1 MPPVLRVQPARARA
15 IVGDPVTA
23 RPYRMPRIIFKLWLE
38 AESFAPLS
46 SHHQNMTQV
55 LTKQA
60 YCAVTES
67 DATPADL

>member
-38 AESFAPLS
+38 AESFARS
-46 SHHQNMTQV
+46 SPPKHDAGFDETS
-55 LTKQA
+55 L
-60 YCAVTES
+60 CAVTES

>member
-38 AESFAPLS
+38 AESFVRPELPPPK
-46 SHHQNMTQV
+46 H
-55 LTKQA
+55 
-60 YCAVTES
+60 
-67 DATPADL
+67 DAGFDETSLLRRYRK

>member
-38 AESFAPLS
+38 AESFARS
-46 SHHQNMTQV
+46 SHQNITQV

-60 YCAVTES
+60 FCAVTES